1 MDYENLN
8 ADVNMI
14 ISQHYTQGR
23 GGHAIDKCFGTR

>member
-1 MDYENLN
+1 MDFESLN

-23 GGHAIDKCFGTR
+23 GGHAIDKV

>member
-14 ISQHYTQGR
+14 IDTHYTQGR
-23 GGHAIDKCFGTR
+23 KKIGGTIWQ